1 MEQTHNYTL
10 SINWK
15 GNKGTGTS
23 DYRAY
28 GRDYTVEIDG
38 KQELTGSADPTFRG
52 DKHKHNPE
60 DMLMSAV
67 TSCHMLAYLHVCV
80 TEGIVV
86 LDYTDTATGSMVT
99 TSDGSGRFIEITL
112 NPVVTVADET
122 MVEKANTLHK
132 KANELCFIAN
142 SVNFPIKH
150 IPRAKII
157 NPIL

>member
-1 MEQTHNYTL
+1 MENTHNYAL

-23 DYRAY
+23 HYREY
-28 GRDYTVEIDG
+28 GRDYTIDIEG
-38 KQELTGSADPTFRG
+38 KQEIEGSADPTFRG
-52 DKHKHNPE
+52 DKKKHNPE

-86 LDYTDTATGSMVT
+86 LDYTDNATGIMVT
-99 TSDGSGRFIEITL
+99 TSDGAGQFTEITL
-112 NPVVTVADET
+112 NPVVTVADAA
-122 MVEKANTLHK
+122 MVEKANSCHK

-150 IPRAKII
+150 IPRAKVQGQ
-157 NPIL
+157 